1 MKQSAR
7 MRKHEG
13 KLGSYKIALLLCLI
27 SLAGL
32 LLFQTLGFIAAKKQ
46 NSNAQMASEVSPKHT
61 AVVASTVL
69 MTPSI
74 LDFSATQ
81 QATLISQ
88 GKLSSTE
95 LVSAYLTRIEA
106 MDRKGPSLQSIL
118 SLNPMFRLQWEKAQ
132 NCFVLLF
139 PEGMVKLN
147 AGAGEIIQLI
157 DGKTNA
163 EHITEALQ
171 SKFPDANNLTAD
183 VDEFITIAIEKKWLY
198 YD

>member
-1 MKQSAR
+1 MST
-7 MRKHEG
+7 
-13 KLGSYKIALLLCLI
+13 
-27 SLAGL
+27 SL
-32 LLFQTLGFIAAKKQ
+32 
-46 NSNAQMASEVSPKHT
+46 P
-61 AVVASTVL
+61 
-69 MTPSI
+69 
-74 LDFSATQ
+74 
-81 QATLISQ
+81 
-88 GKLSSTE
+88 
-95 LVSAYLTRIEA
+95 
-106 MDRKGPSLQSIL
+106 IL

-147 AGAGEIIQLI
+147 GGAGEIMQLI

-183 VDEFITIAIEKKWLY
+183 VDEFITIAIEKEWLY